1 MPFLKVFGLFTVF
14 GVSCIWGFFKSSLLK
29 KRADKLTDFLKGMDF
44 LSERIRI
51 GTCEIKELLKISFK
65 EDLIVYEESGFSI
78 DADYLKNEDISLI
91 SEFLSEIGMGDINS
105 ECERIKTYKSI
116 IELQYNTA
124 RNDCVN
130 LCKLY
135 KTLGVLIGVFICI
148 FLL

>member
-1 MPFLKVFGLFTVF
+1 MSVLKVLGLFTIF
-14 GVSCIWGFFKSSLLK
+14 GVSSIWGFLKSSFLK
-29 KRADKLTDFLKGMDF
+29 KRADKLIDFLKGLDF

-51 GTCEIKELLKISFK
+51 GACEIEELLKISFK
-65 EDLIVYEESGFSI
+65 EDLIVYKESGFSI

-105 ECERIKTYKSI
+105 ECERIKSYKTI
-116 IELQYNTA
+116 IELQYSTA
-124 RNDCVN
+124 QNDCLN